1 MRKLVVTG
9 ASGVVGSAL
18 LEVAARHSDVSVL
31 ALSRRE
37 NPDEGRENI
46 QWAETDYSEESLMA
60 LLQDADAVVHL
71 AGIKGTIK
79 ELEGYD
85 EDMRMT
91 KALLKASAANG
102 IRTFIYASS
111 RLVYGDP
118 DRIPWTEGMSPSPR
132 SAYGLNKVRCEEL
145 CAKYSEECG
154 LRTIIVRIAQVL
166 SEADNMRNMVNV
178 FRELA
183 RGKKQITVMGKSVAR
198 RQYIYSRDL
207 AEIIWKLVGSE
218 GSGSYIV
225 NAGMEK
231 AYTNLEIAEAF
242 NAAYGNTE
250 PVKYDDSTAETI
262 TPSIMD
268 VSRMMDLTG
277 MIPRDMDETLFDMAA
292 RQNIMKK

>member
-1 MRKLVVTG
+1 MRKIVVTG

-18 LEVAARHSDVSVL
+18 LELAGSYSDISVL

-37 NPDEGRENI
+37 KTGESRDYVS
-46 QWAETDYSEESLMA
+46 WAETDYSEASLMP
-60 LLQDADAVVHL
+60 LLKGADAVIHM

-91 KALLKASAANG
+91 ENLLKASAANG
-102 IRTFIYASS
+102 VGSFIYASS

-118 DRIPWTEGMSPSPR
+118 EKVPWTEDTPVDPR
-132 SAYGLNKVRCEEL
+132 SAYGLNKVRCEKL
-145 CAKYSEECG
+145 CEKYHEECG
-154 LRTIIVRIAQVL
+154 LRTVVIRIAQVL

-183 RGKKQITVMGKSVAR
+183 REKKQITVMGKSAAR

-207 AEIIWKLVGSE
+207 AKVIWALADPDTCGSCT
-218 GSGSYIV
+218 V

-242 NAAYGNTE
+242 NEAYGNPE
-250 PVKYDDSTAETI
+250 PVNYDDSSAETI
-262 TPSIMD
+262 TPSYMD
-268 VSRMMDLTG
+268 VSRMLELTG
-277 MIPRDMDETLFDMAA
+277 VVPGDMHATLSDMAL
-292 RQNIMKK
+292 RQK

>member
-1 MRKLVVTG
+1 MRKIVVTG

-18 LEVAARHSDVSVL
+18 LELAGNYSDVSVL

-37 NPDEGRENI
+37 KTGESREYVK
-46 QWAETDYSEESLMA
+46 WAETDYSEESLMP
-60 LLQDADAVVHL
+60 LLKDAYAVIHM

-91 KALLKASAANG
+91 ENLLKASAANSAG
-102 IRTFIYASS
+102 SFIYASS

-118 DRIPWTEGMSPSPR
+118 EKVPWTEDTPVDPR
-132 SAYGLNKVRCEEL
+132 SAYGLNKVRCEKL
-145 CAKYSEECG
+145 CEKYREECG
-154 LRTIIVRIAQVL
+154 LRTVVIRIAQVL

-183 RGKKQITVMGKSVAR
+183 REKKQITVMGKSVAR

-207 AEIIWKLVGSE
+207 AKVIWALADPDTCGSCV
-218 GSGSYIV
+218 V
-225 NAGMEK
+225 NAGMES

-242 NAAYGNTE
+242 NKAYGNPE
-250 PVKYDDSTAETI
+250 PVNYDDSSAETI

-268 VSRMMDLTG
+268 VSRMFELTG
-277 MIPRDMDETLFDMAA
+277 VHPGDMITTLSDMAL
-292 RQNIMKK
+292 RQ

>member
-1 MRKLVVTG
+1 MRKIVVTG

-18 LEVAARHSDVSVL
+18 LEVAGRCPDVSVL
-31 ALSRRE
+31 ALSRRA
-37 NPDEGRENI
+37 NPEGSRENI
-46 QWAETDYSEESLMA
+46 SWAETDYSGESLMT
-60 LLQDADAVVHL
+60 LLQGADAVIHL
-71 AGIKGTIK
+71 AGIKGTVK

-91 KALLKASAANG
+91 ENLLRSSAANG
-102 IRTFIYASS
+102 VRTFVYASS

-118 DRIPWTEGMSPSPR
+118 EKVPWTEDLVPDPR
-132 SAYGLNKVRCEEL
+132 SAYGLNKVRCEKL

-154 LRTIIVRIAQVL
+154 LRTVVVRIAQVL

-183 RGKKQITVMGKSVAR
+183 RENKQITVMGKSVAR

-207 AEIIWKLVGSE
+207 AEIIWELAWSE
-218 GSGSYIV
+218 GSGYCIV

-242 NAAYGNTE
+242 NKAYGNTE
-250 PVKYDDSTAETI
+250 PVKYDDATAETI

-268 VSRMMDLTG
+268 VSSMLHLTG
-277 MIPRDMDETLFDMAA
+277 TVPRDMDETLSDMAA
-292 RQNIMKK
+292 RQRG